1 MLTGT
6 GKIKEIQYEKTMK
19 GGMGFSEI
27 MISSI

>member
-1 MLTGT
+1 MVE
-6 GKIKEIQYEKTMK
+6 INEIQYEKTMR